1 MASTGSCTFPATGQE
16 QGFRRTKERPR
27 RGETMKLNV
36 TLLAAAL
43 ALAPLASRAD
53 DKKPVTNTDPTTADT
68 PSQRMNRD
76 STLMK
81 SGDSTMN
88 RGANMDRS
96 KGQMTDQMVLRH
108 LHHANLEEIKAGQMA
123 QSKASSPQVKDYA
136 RTLVSD
142 HQQAD
147 KQVLAMADKMHVD
160 MKKMDMSDMD
170 HSGMDHSKMDQSADH
185 SKMDHSGM
193 DHSKMDQSADHSKM
207 DHSGMDH
214 SQTAGMDRSNTD
226 SSQMSGMDHDK
237 MKMHQAKMDQLQ
249 KMSGKEFD
257 QTFLTMMANGH
268 NHVIDMVKNAQS
280 NASGDLKNMLD
291 QMLPTLERHKQMA
304 QDLQKTVGNT
314 ASSQ

>member
-1 MASTGSCTFPATGQE
+1 
-16 QGFRRTKERPR
+16 
-27 RGETMKLNV
+27 MKLNV

-108 LHHANLEEIKAGQMA
+108 LHHANMEEIKAGQMA

-170 HSGMDHSKMDQSADH
+170 HSGMDHSKMDHSGMDHSKMDHSGMDHSKMDQSADH

-226 SSQMSGMDHDK
+226 SSRMSGMDHDK

-257 QTFLTMMANGH
+257 QAFLTMMANGH
-268 NHVIDMVKNAQS
+268 DHVIDMVKNAQS

>member
-1 MASTGSCTFPATGQE
+1 
-16 QGFRRTKERPR
+16 
-27 RGETMKLNV
+27 MKLNV

-53 DKKPVTNTDPTTADT
+53 DKKPVTNTDPTTTDT

-88 RGANMDRS
+88 RDANMDHS

-108 LHHANLEEIKAGQMA
+108 LHHANMEEIKAGQMA

-170 HSGMDHSKMDQSADH
+170 HSGMDHSKMD
-185 SKMDHSGM
+185 HSGM

-207 DHSGMDH
+207 DHSAMDH
-214 SQTAGMDRSNTD
+214 SKMDQSADHSKMDHSGMANSQTANMDRSNTD

-257 QTFLTMMANGH
+257 QAFLGMMTNGH

-280 NASGDLKNMLD
+280 NASGDLKSMLD

>member
-1 MASTGSCTFPATGQE
+1 
-16 QGFRRTKERPR
+16 
-27 RGETMKLNV
+27 MKLNV

-81 SGDSTMN
+81 SGDSTMKS
-88 RGANMDRS
+88 GANMDHS

-108 LHHANLEEIKAGQMA
+108 LHHANMEEIKAGQMA

-257 QTFLTMMANGH
+257 QAFLTMMANGH

-304 QDLQKTVGNT
+304 QDLQKSVGNT

>member
-1 MASTGSCTFPATGQE
+1 
-16 QGFRRTKERPR
+16 
-27 RGETMKLNV
+27 MKLNV

-53 DKKPVTNTDPTTADT
+53 DKKPVTNTDPTTADQ

-76 STLMK
+76 STMK
-81 SGDSTMN
+81 SGDSTMDRSKN
-88 RGANMDRS
+88 MDRSANMDRS
-96 KGQMTDQMVLRH
+96 KGQMTDEMVLRH

-123 QSKASSPQVKDYA
+123 QSKGSSREVKDYA
-136 RTLVSD
+136 RTLVTD

-170 HSGMDHSKMDQSADH
+170 HSGMDHSKMDQSGMDHSKMDHSKMDH

-193 DHSKMDQSADHSKM
+193 DQSK
-207 DHSGMDH
+207 
-214 SQTAGMDRSNTD
+214 TASMDRSNTD
-226 SSQMSGMDHDK
+226 SSHMSGMDHDK
-237 MKMHQAKMDQLQ
+237 MKMHQAKMDELQ
-249 KMSGKEFD
+249 KMSGKQFD
-257 QTFLTMMANGH
+257 QAFLTMMTNGH
-268 NHVIDMVKNAQS
+268 DHVIDMVKNAQS

-314 ASSQ
+314 ASAQ

>member
-1 MASTGSCTFPATGQE
+1 
-16 QGFRRTKERPR
+16 
-27 RGETMKLNV
+27 MKLNV

-88 RGANMDRS
+88 

-193 DHSKMDQSADHSKM
+193 DHSKMDQSAD
-207 DHSGMDH
+207 
-214 SQTAGMDRSNTD
+214 N
-226 SSQMSGMDHDK
+226 
-237 MKMHQAKMDQLQ
+237 
-249 KMSGKEFD
+249 
-257 QTFLTMMANGH
+257 
-268 NHVIDMVKNAQS
+268 
-280 NASGDLKNMLD
+280 
-291 QMLPTLERHKQMA
+291 
-304 QDLQKTVGNT
+304 
-314 ASSQ
+314 